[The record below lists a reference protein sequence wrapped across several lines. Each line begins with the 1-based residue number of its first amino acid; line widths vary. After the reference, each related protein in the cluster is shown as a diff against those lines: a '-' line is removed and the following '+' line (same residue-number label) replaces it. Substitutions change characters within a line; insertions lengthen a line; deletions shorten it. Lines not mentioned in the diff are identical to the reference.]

1 MTAYISKFEKRKYI
15 DLLEINK
22 KNINLIVQKD
32 IEKLIINDKN
42 ICNNQLKLIEGIKL
56 NLMPLYISFRCTY
69 SLSYLIMEIYI
80 FSEEPQIMVNGEIFV
95 QFYSIICH
103 EKQYLKVHKSQ
114 LHLSLQ
120 KLFGMTFDKILKKII

>member
-1 MTAYISKFEKRKYI
+1 
-15 DLLEINK
+15 
-22 KNINLIVQKD
+22 
-32 IEKLIINDKN
+32 
-42 ICNNQLKLIEGIKL
+42 
-56 NLMPLYISFRCTY
+56 
-69 SLSYLIMEIYI
+69 MEIYI